1 MNQNKDLR
9 YKVKCL
15 TFELEDKNK
24 ELKQVSEELKEL
36 KTQMFT
42 YQRLV
47 REQKTQKDGI
57 QIEMEAMREQLQIEV
72 DKRLNIEKQS
82 QKVRKMA
89 SQRPEN
95 LH

>member
-1 MNQNKDLR
+1 MMNQNKDLR

-24 ELKQVSEELKEL
+24 ELKHVSEELKEL

-47 REQKTQKDGI
+47 RELKTQKDGI

-72 DKRLNIEKQS
+72 DKRLNIEK
-82 QKVRKMA
+82 
-89 SQRPEN
+89 
-95 LH
+95 

>member
-72 DKRLNIEKQS
+72 DKRLNIEK
-82 QKVRKMA
+82 
-89 SQRPEN
+89 
-95 LH
+95 

>member
-36 KTQMFT
+36 KTQTFT

-47 REQKTQKDGI
+47 RELKTQKDGI

-72 DKRLNIEKQS
+72 DKRLNIEK
-82 QKVRKMA
+82 
-89 SQRPEN
+89 
-95 LH
+95 